1 LSHPVLEGLRS
12 ADPAGRLA
20 ACRAAVDDPSG
31 TLLIDALGEALA
43 DPVREVSRA
52 AGDALVAL
60 GRLDRSVDEVL
71 RRALR
76 SQDTGRRFGA
86 AAALAR
92 LAPPGPML
100 IPALVEALGQ
110 RDGDVRWTA
119 ARLLVD
125 AGRLHPEVL
134 GILLG
139 LARGDE
145 RPPVRRMAVFAL
157 RELAPDL
164 PECARTLVQST
175 HDDDTSVRRAAL
187 TAMASLLDPPA
198 FVLERLLEVLGDDA
212 HADPASR
219 RIATL
224 AFGELGA
231 TDPACLPAGSIEQL
245 QALAASSLDAGL
257 RRGATRA
264 LARLGLG
271 TQQTPSSSLRPN
283 AQADL
288 PPRKH

>member
-1 LSHPVLEGLRS
+1 VSHPVLEGLRG

-20 ACRAAVDDPSG
+20 ACRAAVDDPSA

-76 SQDTGRRFGA
+76 SQDAGRRFGA

-110 RDGDVRWTA
+110 REGDVRWTA

-125 AGRLHPEVL
+125 AGHLHPEVL

-139 LARGDE
+139 LARADE
-145 RPPVRRMAVFAL
+145 RAPVRRMAVFAL

-164 PECARTLVQST
+164 PECARTLVQAT
-175 HDDDTSVRRAAL
+175 HDDDASVRRAAL

-198 FVLERLLEVLGDDA
+198 FVLERLLEVLDGDA
-212 HADPASR
+212 HGDPASR

-224 AFGELGA
+224 ALGELGA
-231 TDPACLPAGSIEQL
+231 ADPACLPAGSIEQL
-245 QALAASSLDAGL
+245 QALAASSVDGGL

-264 LARLGLG
+264 LTRLGLG
-271 TQQTPSSSLRPN
+271 TQQSPSSSPAGASVRSGFIPV
-283 AQADL
+283 
-288 PPRKH
+288 